1 MKTMT
6 EIREILC
13 DQMDAIKNDTTTP
26 QKANSI
32 INAVG
37 KLLHSVR
44 IELEYAKLTG
54 QRPSVKLLTVK

>member
-1 MKTMT
+1 MKTMQ
-6 EIREILC
+6 EIRGILC
-13 DQMDAIKNDTTTP
+13 EQMDAIKDNTTTP
-26 QKANSI
+26 NKANSI

-54 QRPSVKLLTVK
+54 KAPSMKMLG

>member
-1 MKTMT
+1 MKTML

-13 DQMDAIKNDTTTP
+13 DQMDAIKDDKITP
-26 QKANSI
+26 NKANSI

-37 KLLHSVR
+37 KLLHSIR

-54 QRPSVKLLTVK
+54 RTPSTKMLG

>member
-1 MKTMT
+1 MKTMA

-13 DQMDAIKNDTTTP
+13 EQMDAIKNDTITP
-26 QKANSI
+26 NKANSI

-54 QRPSVKLLTVK
+54 RKPEMKMLA